1 VAVISAFPG
10 LWCTVASAA
19 AIGASPMAAA
29 EAARTSGATIRSFDI
44 VFFSLFGASLCDVG

>member
-1 VAVISAFPG
+1 
-10 LWCTVASAA
+10 
-19 AIGASPMAAA
+19 MAAA